1 VEKEIARVNRI
12 RITKLKGSERE
23 PKFCLRYLT
32 ELESKEGLLLIQRAF
47 SEENLRALASVFQQ
61 AVKYMDRS

>member
-12 RITKLKGSERE
+12 RITKLKGSEGE

-47 SEENLRALASVFQQ
+47 SEDLRALASVFQQ